1 MRGRCWLVLVA
12 PSARPP
18 LGGESER
25 TGSSPFPR
33 ARGAAA
39 ASVTQTTSIYPDA
52 NVISPQ
58 RSFWNN
64 LHRNRLYMLNEKCP
78 DFREQGLSYNP
89 TPRGS
94 ALFTLF
100 IKRENTALQPVPE
113 PPRSRSR
120 APAALCG
127 PARRRTGLR
136 PALRTLPSLP
146 VPGSAPH
153 AAAQLLNPRTTYCSP
168 KLADNVLEQRRSAG
182 AEAQCRSPRAEL
194 RLLTVT
200 ENPQLPP
207 QNRLFS
213 NKKRQS
219 VKFQKL
225 SLLKADEGG
234 SGSLTPPKPTK
245 LTVEGIK

>member
-12 PSARPP
+12 PSARPA

-78 DFREQGLSYNP
+78 DFRERGLSYSA

-100 IKRENTALQPVPE
+100 SKRENTALQPVPE
-113 PPRSRSR
+113 PLPRSCC
-120 APAALCG
+120 AVPPC
-127 PARRRTGLR
+127 
-136 PALRTLPSLP
+136 PSP
-146 VPGSAPH
+146 DGSAPR
-153 AAAQLLNPRTTYCSP
+153 AQNPPVASGSGLRTPCRSAPAEPPHHLLF
-168 KLADNVLEQRRSAG
+168 AEIRRQCAG
-182 AEAQCRSPRAEL
+182 AEAQRRSSRAEL

-200 ENPQLPP
+200 EKPQLPP

-213 NKKRQS
+213 NKKHQS

-225 SLLKADEGG
+225 SLLKAEEGG

-245 LTVEGIK
+245 PTVEGIKQRGKA